1 MLSLLLNYKL
11 DSVSGL
17 VPTYGR
23 ELFMPQLL
31 RIWLTQNYD
40 LLNRE
45 LIIIDDSDNFYA
57 NQIKWNKLPGL
68 ITFYYSSKKL
78 DLGYKRNLL
87 NRMSNGEWLACY
99 DDDDYY
105 LENRLNYCL
114 SELKK
119 NNKLIG
125 GSSQLYMYSPI
136 DELIYQSKFHGS
148 NHSTNATL
156 MYHKTILESTSYNN
170 SDKYA
175 EEKYFLKDYTL
186 DIYQFDSLQIII
198 VIAHLLNTI
207 DKYKIIK
214 NFTRTNLT
222 SEIILSDEVRKFYKY
237 ILKRQID

>member
-17 VPTYGR
+17 VPTCGR

-87 NRMSNGEWLACY
+87 N
-99 DDDDYY
+99 
-105 LENRLNYCL
+105 
-114 SELKK
+114 
-119 NNKLIG
+119 
-125 GSSQLYMYSPI
+125 
-136 DELIYQSKFHGS
+136 
-148 NHSTNATL
+148 
-156 MYHKTILESTSYNN
+156 
-170 SDKYA
+170 
-175 EEKYFLKDYTL
+175 
-186 DIYQFDSLQIII
+186 
-198 VIAHLLNTI
+198 
-207 DKYKIIK
+207 IIK
-214 NFTRTNLT
+214 LLKNLIQIFNLFNFF
-222 SEIILSDEVRKFYKY
+222 EIQLFLLSLLFKVFCQRNQPGY
-237 ILKRQID
+237 

>member
-119 NNKLIG
+119 NNK
-125 GSSQLYMYSPI
+125 
-136 DELIYQSKFHGS
+136 
-148 NHSTNATL
+148 
-156 MYHKTILESTSYNN
+156 
-170 SDKYA
+170 
-175 EEKYFLKDYTL
+175 FL
-186 DIYQFDSLQIII
+186 S
-198 VIAHLLNTI
+198 IA
-207 DKYKIIK
+207 
-214 NFTRTNLT
+214 FT
-222 SEIILSDEVRKFYKY
+222 D
-237 ILKRQID
+237 